1 MGADEAMTAILRD
14 RINDLLT
21 ANADLEREVVR
32 LRYADAARGAAES
45 VETLKRLRNT
55 RDTLNDI
62 VTENDQLK
70 IEVGKARYGEPKV
83 DTNYKEERDQLAIEN
98 KNLKEQIKILM
109 EANNPASSLFNPID
123 KKFIQPIVTPIL
135 NRIQKEEFTSPW
147 PSKRNEE
154 LKTAKDDETIN
165 DTENKEENSMTI
177 IHQYLTKLLKVGG
190 EALSKDGKT
199 KWVQSEKLMMGLKDD
214 LLKTFNDKFGIN
226 EDVTAILGKFN
237 DLKTFITPNSVPKN
251 LKTFQVASEK
261 FLKSLL
267 GAVDDLRE
275 ANEDAAETSNWS
287 DSFNYEAAKIKKA
300 LEQKWTKIYNK
311 MQELNMNKD
320 RDDDDDKK
328 QRPSD
333 NMKKSKQ
340 NKKKWNGRDDD
351 DDEDEGYKSHDEGN
365 DDKSFKSHKNR
376 GNHKYKER
384 HDDDDDDNDDKSYKS
399 YKNRGNHKYK
409 ERHDDG
415 DDDDD
420 DNDIKRE
427 NRQDKEFRRRE
438 NSEEQ
443 KNKRKHK

>member
-1 MGADEAMTAILRD
+1 MTAILRD

-62 VTENDQLK
+62 
-70 IEVGKARYGEPKV
+70 
-83 DTNYKEERDQLAIEN
+83 
-98 KNLKEQIKILM
+98 
-109 EANNPASSLFNPID
+109 
-123 KKFIQPIVTPIL
+123 
-135 NRIQKEEFTSPW
+135 
-147 PSKRNEE
+147 
-154 LKTAKDDETIN
+154 
-165 DTENKEENSMTI
+165 DTENKEENSVTN

-190 EALSKDGKT
+190 ELLSKDGKT
-199 KWVQSEKLMMGLKDD
+199 KWAQSEKLMMGLKDD

-237 DLKTFITPNSVPKN
+237 DLKTFITPNDVPKN

-311 MQELNMNKD
+311 MQELNMNED
-320 RDDDDDKK
+320 RDDDDDDDKK
-328 QRPSD
+328 QRPND
-333 NMKKSKQ
+333 DMKKSKQ
-340 NKKKWNGRDDD
+340 NKKKWNGRDYDDD
-351 DDEDEGYKSHDEGN
+351 DDEDE
-365 DDKSFKSHKNR
+365 
-376 GNHKYKER
+376 
-384 HDDDDDDNDDKSYKS
+384 
-399 YKNRGNHKYK
+399 
-409 ERHDDG
+409 
-415 DDDDD
+415 
-420 DNDIKRE
+420 
-427 NRQDKEFRRRE
+427 
-438 NSEEQ
+438 
-443 KNKRKHK
+443 